1 MLSKPDS
8 NIYKGQLDNRYL
20 IIKEI
25 DFGMTSKVYKVL
37 DEQTLEIKIAKI
49 YENDSVDAFKKE
61 KKIFK
66 MLQALDLS
74 SNIKYYLA
82 GIGELIYDDT
92 KEKKMF
98 SILEYGNNGNLFD
111 ALIKT
116 KNGFSEDVCQ
126 FILSLILNDIEAL
139 HKNGICHRDI
149 KPENM
154 VFVGDNYDLKLI
166 DFGVACK
173 FINKNNQKKKL
184 QRYVGSSYYCS
195 PEILE
200 GKSYDGDKADIFS
213 IGALLFVLM
222 TKNFAFDEAIIDNN
236 SFIIKKIL
244 YKIIQTKQ
252 YDKYWELLE
261 KYFNIKNL
269 SPNFKNL
276 FLKMVAYNPEERPTI
291 EEIRNDK
298 FMSDI
303 TNASEEKLSFL
314 RKKMI
319 NEIQC

>member
-49 YENDSVDAFKKE
+49 YENNSVDAFKKE

-74 SNIKYYLA
+74 SNIKYYSA

-261 KYFNIKNL
+261 RYFNIKDL

-303 TNASEEKLSFL
+303 INASEEKLSFL